1 MLKTKEFV
9 KLISLISVFTSFL
22 AWTLKKFFKLCF
34 HKYLYFVLF
43 FQEERQE
50 EQLQEERERREAEE
64 AIDQQLKE
72 AEEAKKKA
80 EEEEKA
86 KKEEEK
92 RREREDRLRKRE
104 ESRGDSFPDL
114 GENEIKKE
122 GDLEIK
128 EEEVPMETSEEV
140 ITTDGEIKEENTE
153 PNKVRS
159 ICNILMTGFRGFL
172 KVIVANET
180 SQ

>member
-1 MLKTKEFV
+1 M
-9 KLISLISVFTSFL
+9 
-22 AWTLKKFFKLCF
+22 
-34 HKYLYFVLF
+34 YLDYVLF

-172 KVIVANET
+172 KVIMANEN
-180 SQ
+180 S